1 MLAMDGVASARSH
14 RRKPAPTKTK
24 EAEPK
29 EPPKDK
35 DRDDAIEPEENT
47 APEPKPEPSKNEP
60 AKAEPKPEPKLEARP
75 EAPGPSP
82 APAAELKV
90 VAAPAPGRA
99 ADAEE
104 AGAISAVGF
113 SDRLYLRS
121 PGGEVILFPGGRVQV
136 DAAAFPRQTPKTG
149 AYLRRARIELTG
161 WVGRIFY
168 FDVSAEAALPPPAG
182 GEVLPPSVL
191 PATDNY
197 VALAPFGDRFILQA
211 GQFDA
216 PFTMENR
223 TSDAY
228 TDFIERS
235 MVARSVGAPRNK
247 EVGAMVHGLLGNGV
261 FYYSAGVFNGD
272 GPDFRNLD
280 NQPDAIGRLTISPF
294 ASGDSG
300 FRRLTLGGS
309 GWYGRH
315 VFGPAFPPQATPGGV
330 RFVAPQWTTGP
341 PGGAM
346 RSLELRE
353 NGKVLSFGAELTIPL
368 GRHAGLRGEAVYKQQ
383 DLAET
388 ETLNEQV
395 SELGAPR
402 LTALAAYGEVWLW
415 LAGDERMLPAPGLQ
429 LPHRI
434 EPRYRRA
441 FEDGLMLAARGELAK
456 EDLVDTN
463 STLADP
469 TRATT
474 RVISGT
480 AGVNYWRG
488 SFARISINCVLN
500 MWSGT
505 SETIKALRA
514 QSMLEHELLLRF
526 ATSL

>member
-1 MLAMDGVASARSH
+1 MSVRLAAVAVLTFALLAARTGVTAPGKN
-14 RRKPAPTKTK
+14 KPAREAEEPSVRVLDAEPATETPTYEGPQ
-24 EAEPK
+24 EAEP
-29 EPPKDK
+29 PP
-35 DRDDAIEPEENT
+35 RAPLPPPLPDA
-47 APEPKPEPSKNEP
+47 KPP
-60 AKAEPKPEPKLEARP
+60 
-75 EAPGPSP
+75 
-82 APAAELKV
+82 
-90 VAAPAPGRA
+90 
-99 ADAEE
+99 
-104 AGAISAVGF
+104 IGF
-113 SDRLYLRS
+113 SDNAVYIRTPGDEVVVFPSARL
-121 PGGEVILFPGGRVQV
+121 QV
-136 DAAAFPRQTPKTG
+136 DAAFFPRQYPKSG
-149 AYLRRARIELTG
+149 AYLRRARVGLRG
-161 WVGRIFY
+161 WLGGNFY
-168 FDVSAEAALPPPAG
+168 FDVSADFAPSPADALANPDAFAA
-182 GEVLPPSVL
+182 SVL

-300 FRRLTLGGS
+300 FRRLMLGGS

-395 SELGAPR
+395 SELGEPR

-441 FEDGLMLAARGELAK
+441 FEDGLMLAVRGELAK

-488 SFARISINCVLN
+488 SFARISINYVLN